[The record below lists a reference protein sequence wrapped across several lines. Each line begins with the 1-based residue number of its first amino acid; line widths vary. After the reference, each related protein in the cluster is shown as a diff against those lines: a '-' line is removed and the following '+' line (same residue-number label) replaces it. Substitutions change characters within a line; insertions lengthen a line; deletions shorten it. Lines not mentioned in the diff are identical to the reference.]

1 MQAPSWLL
9 ITDRAFEEET
19 LIITNR
25 FRSHTTPHN
34 RQKRFDGAG
43 FSMTGTQAVLNSI
56 ASNCLV
62 DEGEVVNAAE
72 IFWTPGEPS
81 ETLTSTDLIVDFPEL
96 VTL

>member
-1 MQAPSWLL
+1 MA
-9 ITDRAFEEET
+9 
-19 LIITNR
+19 
-25 FRSHTTPHN
+25 
-34 RQKRFDGAG
+34 
-43 FSMTGTQAVLNSI
+43 GTQAVLNSI

-62 DEGEVVNAAE
+62 DEGDVVNAAE